1 MTVIRPRRR
10 RISSNAVAIFLN
22 VVVLAVVSALMAAGV
37 ERALTARSISTQVG
51 NLRDNLTLLVQA
63 RQSTIDNL
71 NSDLDRAKGELAQT
85 QSQAPK
91 LGVPFELYNR
101 GFGMGPD
108 SNVLV
113 ERIQYQGAE
122 DLPTVLGDL
131 TIESYT
137 VDLTGSMPD
146 CIAYIRQLEREG
158 RPYLATD
165 NINLDADQSACGFGI
180 TVLGTD
186 VSGAPASP

>member
-1 MTVIRPRRR
+1 MTVMRPRRR

-22 VVVLAVVSALMAAGV
+22 VFLLAVLSALMAGGV
-37 ERALTARSISTQVG
+37 ERTLTARSISTQVG

-91 LGVPFELYNR
+91 LGAPFELYNR
-101 GFGMGPD
+101 GFSMGPD

-122 DLPTVLGDL
+122 NLSTALGDL
-131 TIESYT
+131 TIASYT

-146 CIAYIRQLEREG
+146 CIAYIRRLEREG
-158 RPYLATD
+158 RPFLATD
-165 NINLDADQSACGFGI
+165 NITLDADQSACSFGTI
-180 TVLGTD
+180 VLGTD
-186 VSGAPASP
+186 TSGAPTSP